1 MRQTVRLSIDT
12 LKGIKILKKNYENEF
27 NGLKLNQGYVV
38 SKAFIDTKSNLKDGE
53 SWKKIRD
60 EKFPLGDFNGIEKTE
75 ESRTTLDLSDDVLK
89 GIDKMKQD
97 LPGPF
102 SVNWVTTGY
111 CIRLI
116 VKAGLLKLRGEQK
129 SN

>member
-38 SKAFIDTKSNLKDGE
+38 SKAYIDTKSSLKDGE
-53 SWKKIRD
+53 CWKKIRD
-60 EKFPLGDFNGIEKTE
+60 EKFPLDDLNGIEKTE
-75 ESRTTLDLSDDVLK
+75 ESRTTLDLNDDVLK

-97 LPGPF
+97 LPGSF
-102 SVNWVTTGY
+102 SVKWVTTGY

-116 VKAGLLKLRGEQK
+116 VKAGLLKLRSEQK
-129 SN
+129 I